1 VIGLALAIFA
11 ALLHAATAWR
21 YGYFRDEL
29 YFIACSKHLAWGYV
43 DQPPLVAIA
52 ARLAEPA
59 GYELIALRAL
69 PILAAAFTVYVT
81 VALTREVGGGR
92 FAQLLAGIATLAM
105 PAYLLLGNTL
115 TTSSFEPLFWTLAFL
130 CAIRIVRAQ
139 PHRSRWW
146 WIVLAVVVAG
156 GMYAKYSMLL
166 PIAGIGAGI
175 LATPQ
180 RRVLR
185 SVYPL
190 GAAGLA
196 LLLIAPNLW
205 WQAAHGWPIVEVLLG
220 DAAHRPALANGLV
233 LESYGAAANAL
244 RFALEQLIYTNPA
257 AVPIWVMGAIA
268 PFRFAQLRDLRFVAV
283 AYVFIFFV
291 AAALAAKGY
300 YIVGVYATLLAL
312 GAVAIERFGL
322 ALRGA
327 LFAAPCAVA
336 ILALP
341 FSLPALP
348 VGSLVA
354 YSQMVGLTGRNG
366 TAPALVQPIFAEEF
380 GWNRL
385 ARDVASVYASLPPQ
399 VRARAAIY
407 ADTYG
412 DAGALDFFGPR
423 YGLPGAISSQNNYYL
438 WGTSGYDGSTLVA
451 IGATRIDRLR
461 RFYRSVVL
469 VRTSAEPL
477 KWIVEGPAPIYL
489 CRDPIA
495 PLPLIWPAL
504 KWYGA

>member
-1 VIGLALAIFA
+1 MIGLALAILA

-59 GYELIALRAL
+59 GYDLIALRAL
-69 PILAAAFTVYVT
+69 PILAAALTVYLT
-81 VALTREVGGGR
+81 TALTRELGGGR

-115 TTSSFEPLFWTLAFL
+115 TTSSFEPLFWTLAFF
-130 CAIRIVRAQ
+130 CAIRIVRAHPQ
-139 PHRSRWW
+139 TRRWW
-146 WIVLAVVVAG
+146 WAALGAVVAG
-156 GMYAKYSMLL
+156 GIYGKYSMLL
-166 PIAGIGAGI
+166 LVAGVGAGL

-185 SVYPL
+185 SVDPL
-190 GAAGLA
+190 YAAGLA
-196 LLLIAPNLW
+196 LLLVAPNLW
-205 WQAAHGWPIVEVLLG
+205 WQATHGWPIVEVLLG
-220 DAAHRPALANGLV
+220 DATHRPALANGLV
-233 LESYGAAANAL
+233 LESYGRAANAW
-244 RFALEQLIYTNPA
+244 RFAIEQLVYTNPT
-257 AVPIWVMGAIA
+257 AVPIWLTGAIA
-268 PFRFAQLRDLRFVAV
+268 SFRSAPLRDLRFVTI
-283 AYVFIFFV
+283 AYVFILCV
-291 AAALAAKGY
+291 AASLGAKGY
-300 YIVGVYATLLAL
+300 YIVGAYAALLAL
-312 GAVAIERFGL
+312 GAVAIERFGF
-322 ALRGA
+322 ALRCA
-327 LFAAPCAVA
+327 LFGAMCAVA
-336 ILALP
+336 IVALP
-341 FSLPALP
+341 FSLPVLP
-348 VGSLVA
+348 VGSLIA
-354 YSQMVGLTGRNG
+354 YSKMLGITGRNG
-366 TAPALVQPIFAEEF
+366 TPAALVQPVFAEEF

-399 VRARAAIY
+399 IRAHAAIY

-412 DAGALDFFGPR
+412 DAGALDFFGPH
-423 YGLPGAISSQNNYYL
+423 YGLPGTISSQNNYYL
-438 WGTSGYDGSTLVA
+438 WGTRGFDGSTLVA